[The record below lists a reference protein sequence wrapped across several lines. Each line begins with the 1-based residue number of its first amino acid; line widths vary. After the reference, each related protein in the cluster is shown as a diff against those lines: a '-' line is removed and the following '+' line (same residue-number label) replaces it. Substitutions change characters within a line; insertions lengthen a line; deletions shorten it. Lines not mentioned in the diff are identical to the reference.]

1 MENFDWEKFFFMAA
15 AGTPFF
21 HFFIT
26 AGVQEL
32 KSWKLNGEQVVT
44 GDWLRFAALMFG
56 TVFGG
61 MFMLVTN
68 RPPVTNDWWES
79 LGYAFLV
86 VVYGLLQ
93 GFMAAKNFEA
103 NKAET
108 EKIVA
113 RYNGLVR

>member
-1 MENFDWEKFFFMAA
+1 METFDWEQFFYIAM

-32 KSWKLNGEQVVT
+32 KKWTQDGVQVVT
-44 GDWLRFAALMFG
+44 GAWLRFAALMFG
-56 TVFGG
+56 TVFGSF
-61 MFMLVTN
+61 FMLVTN
-68 RPPVTNDWWES
+68 RPPKSPDWWDA

-93 GFMAAKNFEA
+93 GFMATKNYDA
-103 NKAET
+103 HKDET
-108 EKIVA
+108 EKMVA
-113 RYNGLVR
+113 RYQGLVK